1 MKSSANK
8 QSHSVQRADV
18 PIPEPAADN
27 AIFAR
32 MQSNLHPLVNRLLA
46 FCNIGTPLLVY
57 PRDPTATFGQDADP
71 FLSGLPANF
80 PIYTIE
86 SAEHPISGSNIKKTP
101 FGVTIESH
109 PRQLG
114 AVTHNWCSK
123 AAYLCRATIEKVYK
137 DDEDIVSVAWTF
149 VTICPRAVFLSQHKV
164 GREDVLPD
172 HDILIICTKSGA
184 QCVFDPTGYQYSIMG
199 YLYRWAQYQQDFVKG
214 HADSTIDGLV
224 AWFETGMEEP
234 ALQVRR
240 AFDEVVKKTKED
252 ILRGGIWR

>member
-1 MKSSANK
+1 VFVCVDQIPRRWEVVTRSVTFTLVELFVEKTLRPPDSASSTSAYSPQPIQVYRLHYIYMKSSANK

-86 SAEHPISGSNIKKTP
+86 SAEHPIAG
-101 FGVTIESH
+101 
-109 PRQLG
+109 
-114 AVTHNWCSK
+114 
-123 AAYLCRATIEKVYK
+123 
-137 DDEDIVSVAWTF
+137 
-149 VTICPRAVFLSQHKV
+149 
-164 GREDVLPD
+164 
-172 HDILIICTKSGA
+172 
-184 QCVFDPTGYQYSIMG
+184 
-199 YLYRWAQYQQDFVKG
+199 
-214 HADSTIDGLV
+214 
-224 AWFETGMEEP
+224 
-234 ALQVRR
+234 
-240 AFDEVVKKTKED
+240 
-252 ILRGGIWR
+252 